1 MLNDGDTLV
10 GQVRGREGGSGGEG
24 EGSRVLVKSHY
35 CKRVL

>member
-10 GQVRGREGGSGGEG
+10 GQVRGGREESGREG